1 MTASTL
7 RAMGPWQCA
16 AVITILLLGAQLARA
31 QTVPEPSSEQ
41 AIKRFALFRTASLDP
56 ALSETGA
63 ALDAV
68 MHEELNTLGHIEVSA
83 RPSVDLPA
91 MQLAIDCVGELPEC
105 MRAVIEQAGVDA
117 LVAPVLRRGP
127 DESLTVTLIYFQA
140 HNDEMKGVT
149 RTLSGRNVTQA
160 VLDAVPE
167 MVREAFGLPEPA
179 TAPAAKNE
187 DERPTAAPQDDLEPA
202 DKRAKRLQIVVP
214 AVLGAAGAVIG
225 GVGLGLGI
233 AAKREEDEYARAPTD
248 TRAEIDAALASFDR
262 AERLALAAHVSF
274 GVAGAAV
281 LSGLGVWLF
290 TRNKPSKDGSQLTL
304 TPTMSPSRFFLSLQR
319 GF

>member
-1 MTASTL
+1 MMASTL
-7 RAMGPWQCA
+7 RAMGSLRCA
-16 AVITILLLGAQLARA
+16 AMVTILLLGTQLARA
-31 QTVPEPSSEQ
+31 QTLPEPSAQQ
-41 AIKRFALFRTASLDP
+41 ATQRFALFRTASLDP
-56 ALSETGA
+56 ALSEIGA
-63 ALDAV
+63 ALDV
-68 MHEELNTLGHIEVSA
+68 VIHEELNTLGHIEVSA

-105 MRAVIEQAGVDA
+105 MQAVIQQAGVDA

-127 DESLTVTLIYFQA
+127 DESVTVTLIYFEA
-140 HNDEMKGVT
+140 HDNEMRGVT
-149 RTLSGRNVTQA
+149 RTLSGRNVTQV
-160 VLDAVPE
+160 VLDAIPE
-167 MVREAFGLPEPA
+167 MVREAFGLLEPA
-179 TAPAAKNE
+179 TAPAPEAA
-187 DERPTAAPQDDLEPA
+187 DEPPTAAPREDLEPA

-214 AVLGAAGAVIG
+214 AVLGAAGVVIG

-233 AAKREEDEYARAPTD
+233 AAKREEDAYARAPTN
-248 TRAEIDAALASFDR
+248 TRAEIRAALASLDR
-262 AERLALAAHVSF
+262 AERLALAANVSF

-304 TPTMSPSRFFLSLQR
+304 APDMSPSRFLLSLQK